1 MSAAAATA
9 CIPAFCLGYRQIKIN
24 GTGRTN
30 MSKVLRWSSVNR
42 EKWTH
47 QLEEK
52 ECSVIVYKV
61 TRLPDFTEQRFV
73 YLCKEEDNRAAE
85 VAKKQQQML
94 RQFYGM
100 GKDWTFSMRLLKK
113 ERITLYLIFRYAGER
128 RLSAEEIRQA
138 DIKIQNALMKNEYD
152 FEGENA
158 ENADC
163 FDLSWAT
170 EAAEITKSEQEYK
183 TDIYPDGSWQN
194 FYTSFTW
201 NAADNR
207 MEHICSALMGHKGT
221 AAVDVTIQ
229 PADYLEDEKDWV
241 NVNIR
246 RLKECM
252 NGETIRGRDGKT
264 LWQGRKL
271 PILKTPM
278 DNYEK
283 MNRQY
288 ETSRVFLASVRL
300 YADTSAEALAL
311 AFLSNSV
318 KNDGTVQVF
327 RKGFGMY
334 PYLEECYRTVDVSAQ
349 VHSPYWNRNRADA
362 PLRAQRLFR
371 LNSLEE
377 IANFFRIPIPVRAG
391 FPGFGLDTGLE
402 DFSSK
407 KKARSIIKLGTYLDE
422 AGRNDEPAEFDSQQL
437 AKHGLIVGV
446 PGSGKTTAMFNILYQ
461 LWDVPDEQ
469 KIPFIILEPAKT
481 EYRALKQLPA
491 FQKDMLVFTLG
502 DESVSPF
509 RFNPLEVLPGIK
521 IENHISRLQACFVG
535 AFDLF
540 DPLPIFLEQAIRR
553 TYLEKGW
560 YEDSRGGEPGLETPT
575 LADLCRN
582 AEYIVANSGFDSK
595 MRSDFQASLLERL
608 NSLRRGSKGRM
619 LDTVHSIPM
628 EELMGRP
635 VVLELDSLN
644 GDEKSLMMMF
654 LLSYVYEYCKVKR
667 KSGSPLKHMLLVE
680 EAHNL
685 ISSQGAGS
693 DNRANPK
700 AQTIELFV
708 NMLAE
713 MRALGQGILIADQ
726 LPTAIAPQAVKQTN
740 VKILMRVTAKDDRE
754 EIGNTMD
761 LNEEQMHQVVNFKT
775 GHAYLYHEGED
786 RVRTIRMLN
795 FKGEHNVEEPPE
807 DDELKVIM
815 AEYEHSHR
823 DLYLPYPQCGQVCSL
838 CSRRVRNQ
846 AENFVQHLLLD
857 NNADPYAEA
866 FRLSDKKQLEAF
878 RKSLGLCG
886 ICLRAAKKEAERI
899 KNRYGVLGQCFGQ
912 CVYIHMVNL
921 CSKQMALCGIKGK
934 KCDCTERQ
942 WNEYIEK
949 YGKIGEE

>member
-1 MSAAAATA
+1 MRN
-9 CIPAFCLGYRQIKIN
+9 ILQWN
-24 GTGRTN
+24 
-30 MSKVLRWSSVNR
+30 SVDK
-42 EKWTH
+42 EKWTYH
-47 QLEEK
+47 FQSR
-52 ECSVIVYKV
+52 ECTFLVYRLTK
-61 TRLPDFTEQRFV
+61 LPDFTEHRFS
-73 YLCKEEDNRAAE
+73 YLCKEEDGRAAE
-85 VAKKQQQML
+85 VAKKQLQML
-94 RQFYGM
+94 RQIHSLSEEWGI
-100 GKDWTFSMRLLKK
+100 SLRLLKK
-113 ERITLYLIFRYAGER
+113 ENITLFFVFRYAGEVYLR
-128 RLSAEEIRQA
+128 PDEVERVDQ
-138 DIKIQNALMKNEYD
+138 KIQNALMKNEYT
-152 FEGENA
+152 FEKLE
-158 ENADC
+158 EPDKEEML
-163 FDLSWAT
+163 FEISWAS
-170 EAAEITKSEQEYK
+170 EAAEITKTEQEYQG
-183 TDIYPDGSWQN
+183 DHYPDGSYQT
-194 FYTSFTW
+194 FYAAYTW
-201 NAADNR
+201 AAADNS
-207 MEHICSALMGHKGT
+207 MEYICRALMAHEGT

-229 PADYLEDEKDWV
+229 PTIYLEEEKDWINA
-241 NVNIR
+241 NVR
-246 RLKECM
+246 QLKECM
-252 NGETIRGRDGKT
+252 NGEVIRGQNGKT

-283 MNRQY
+283 MNKQY
-288 ETSRVFLASVRL
+288 ESSRCFLASIRVF
-300 YADTSAEALAL
+300 ADKNVEPLAN
-311 AFLSNSV
+311 AFLVNSV

-327 RKGFGMY
+327 RKGFGKY
-334 PYLEECYRTVDVSAQ
+334 EYLENCYENVDISADA
-349 VHSPYWNRNRADA
+349 HSVYWNSHLKTV
-362 PLRAQRLFR
+362 PMRAQRLCR

-377 IANFFRIPIPVRAG
+377 IANFFRIPIPVRPG
-391 FPGFGLDTGLE
+391 FPGFLLDTGLG
-402 DFSSK
+402 DFSSRK
-407 KKARSIIKLGTYLDE
+407 KIRSVVRLGSYLDE
-422 AGRNDEPAEFDSQQL
+422 SGQADIPAWFDSQQL

-461 LWDVPDEQ
+461 LWNVPDEQ

-481 EYRALKQLPA
+481 EYRALKLLPEFA
-491 FQKDMLVFTLG
+491 KDMLVFTLG

-509 RFNPLEVLPGIK
+509 RFNPMEVLPGIK

-560 YEDSRGGEPGLETPT
+560 YEDSRGGEEGLETPT
-575 LADLCRN
+575 LSDLCRN

-619 LDTVHSIPM
+619 LDTRQSIPM

-685 ISSQGAGS
+685 ISSQGAGG

-726 LPTAIAPQAVKQTN
+726 LPTAIASQAVKQTN

-786 RVRTIRMLN
+786 RVRMIRMLN
-795 FKGEHNVEEPPE
+795 FKGEHDVEEPPE
-807 DDELKVIM
+807 DDFLKEIM
-815 AEYEHSHR
+815 SDYEATHR
-823 DLYLPYPQCGQVCSL
+823 SLYLPYEECSAT
-838 CSRRVRNQ
+838 CDKCNRRVRNQ
-846 AENFVQHLLLD
+846 AENFVKNLLLERG
-857 NNADPYAEA
+857 ADPYAEA
-866 FRLSDKKQLEAF
+866 FRIKDKNQLEAF
-878 RKSLGLCG
+878 RRTIGLCG
-886 ICLRAAKKEAERI
+886 ICLRSAQQEADRI
-899 KNRYGVLGQCFGQ
+899 RARYGTLGSCFGK
-912 CVYIHMVNL
+912 CVYVHMLNM
-921 CSKQMALCGIKGK
+921 CDKQMAECCQRMK
-934 KCDCTERQ
+934 KCACDQIKRE
-942 WNEYIEK
+942 EYLEK
-949 YGKIGEE
+949 YGKIGEQ